1 MVRQISVFVENMP
14 GSLMKVT
21 QALQDGGI
29 NIRAVS
35 SFDAPEFGILRLI
48 VDRPAEAADYLRGH
62 GFFVQVKD
70 VIAGEI
76 EDRTGSL
83 NQMLSVL
90 ADGNIS
96 INYIYSFVIRKEQAP
111 VMVFH
116 TEYIE
121 EAIQILRNHGVKV
134 ISSTEELEQ

>member
-1 MVRQISVFVENMP
+1 MVRQISVFVENIP

-21 QALQDGGI
+21 QALEEDGI

-35 SFDAPEFGILRLI
+35 SFDTPEFGILRLI
-48 VDRPAEAADYLRGH
+48 VDRPAEAADYLKSH

-70 VIAGEI
+70 VIAVEI

-83 NQMLSVL
+83 NRMLAVL
-90 ADGNIS
+90 AGGNIS

-116 TEYIE
+116 TEYME
-121 EAIQILRNHGVKV
+121 EAVQILKKHGVKV
-134 ISSTEELEQ
+134 IESTEELE

>member
-48 VDRPAEAADYLRGH
+48 VDRPAEAAVGKR
-62 GFFVQVKD
+62 
-70 VIAGEI
+70 EI
-76 EDRTGSL
+76 RSE
-83 NQMLSVL
+83 
-90 ADGNIS
+90 
-96 INYIYSFVIRKEQAP
+96 
-111 VMVFH
+111 
-116 TEYIE
+116 
-121 EAIQILRNHGVKV
+121 
-134 ISSTEELEQ
+134 ISSV